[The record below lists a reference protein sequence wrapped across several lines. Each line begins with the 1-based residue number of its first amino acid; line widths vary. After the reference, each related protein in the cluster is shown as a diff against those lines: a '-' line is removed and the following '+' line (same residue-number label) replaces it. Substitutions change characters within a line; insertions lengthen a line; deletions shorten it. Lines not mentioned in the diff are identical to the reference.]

1 MTVAYTAVDLS
12 RMAAPDLVE
21 TISYETLLA
30 ELVADFSAR
39 MTAAGVTP
47 PTLVETDPAMIV
59 LETVA
64 YRVAIE
70 RQRVNEAAKAV
81 MIAYA
86 NGTDLENLAALFG
99 VTKLTGETD
108 DALRQRV
115 VLAPESYSVA
125 GPEGAYVFWARSVDA
140 TIIDASATSP
150 TPGQVVV
157 TLLSSI
163 GDGTASDDQIAAVEA
178 VVNSDP
184 IRPLT
189 DQVTVQS
196 AQIIPYTVTAGL
208 TLFSGPDEAVI
219 LAASQA
225 GLATYIAACKLLGRD
240 ITLSSLYGAMT
251 VEGVQK
257 VTLTAPTADVVIS
270 RTQAAN
276 CVGSVV
282 SVAGYAD

>member
-1 MTVAYTAVDLS
+1 MSFTAVDLS
-12 RMAAPDLVE
+12 RLSAPDLIE
-21 TISYETLLA
+21 TISYETVLA
-30 ELVADFSAR
+30 ELIADFSAR
-39 MTAAGVTP
+39 MVAAGLDAP
-47 PTLVETDPAMIV
+47 ILVETDPAMIV

-64 YRVAIE
+64 YRVTIE

-81 MIAYA
+81 MVAYA
-86 NGTDLENLAALFG
+86 RDADLDNLAAVFG
-99 VTKLTGETD
+99 VTRLTGELD

-125 GPEGAYVFWARSVDA
+125 GPEAAYIFWARSVDA
-140 TIIDASATSP
+140 TILDASATSP
-150 TPGQVVV
+150 APGEVVV

-163 GDGTASDDQIAAVEA
+163 GDGTASDAQISAVAA

-196 AQIIPYTVTAGL
+196 AEIIPYTVTAGL
-208 TLFSGPDEAVI
+208 TLFSGPDETVI

-225 GLATYIAACKLLGRD
+225 GLADYIAQSRRLGYD
-240 ITLSSLYGAMT
+240 ITLSALYAAMH

-257 VTLTAPTADVVIS
+257 VTIASPSADVVINQ
-270 RTQAAN
+270 TQAAN
-276 CVGSVV
+276 CVGSAVT
-282 SVAGYAD
+282 VAGYGE